1 MFMEVNIPVSL
12 LRMWSKLSARMWKFF
27 SKGIPIRHFFSK
39 ENTRTCQLNQHIK
52 SIHEGKTSHACTVC
66 YKTFA
71 QSSYLKYHIKNVLQF
86 VANLIRSSDLKHH
99 IKTLHTGEKSHMCT
113 FCNKSFT
120 KSCRPASRT
129 MWSVHLTED
138 MEQSAKD
145 RKDSQGAV
153 SDRQGPGGRSDARG
167 GLAIWW

>member
-1 MFMEVNIPVSL
+1 MWTACKYCL
-12 LRMWSKLSARMWKFF
+12 LA
-27 SKGIPIRHFFSK
+27 
-39 ENTRTCQLNQHIK
+39 
-52 SIHEGKTSHACTVC
+52 
-66 YKTFA
+66 
-71 QSSYLKYHIKNVLQF
+71 SYDADANGQTKKIQIQF

-145 RKDSQGAV
+145 RKQGC
-153 SDRQGPGGRSDARG
+153 DRSNQDTVKEVIFQMYYIQRLSLPY
-167 GLAIWW
+167 GLVTLELMTPSFMGLNI

>member
-1 MFMEVNIPVSL
+1 
-12 LRMWSKLSARMWKFF
+12 MWSKLSARMWNFF
-27 SKGIPIRHFFSK
+27 FYRNSDNSCFLKR
-39 ENTRTCQLNQHIK
+39 NQLNQHIE
-52 SIHEGKTSHACTVC
+52 SIHGGKTSHACTVC

-113 FCNKSFT
+113 YCFT

-167 GLAIWW
+167 GLTISGDSPLRDGEKQERREDWKCST

>member
-1 MFMEVNIPVSL
+1 
-12 LRMWSKLSARMWKFF
+12 MWKFF

-167 GLAIWW
+167 GLTISGDSPLRDGEKQERREDWKCST

>member
-1 MFMEVNIPVSL
+1 MWTACKYCLLASYDADANGQTKNIQ
-12 LRMWSKLSARMWKFF
+12 
-27 SKGIPIRHFFSK
+27 I
-39 ENTRTCQLNQHIK
+39 
-52 SIHEGKTSHACTVC
+52 
-66 YKTFA
+66 
-71 QSSYLKYHIKNVLQF
+71 QF

-145 RKDSQGAV
+145 RKQGC
-153 SDRQGPGGRSDARG
+153 DRSNQDTVKEVCPNEGYLRGQWGGNCKRRPRPVPPSGPGECDRGKPPWGLTTTVQCSSANQGGRTERSRREEKTESVRHS
-167 GLAIWW
+167 

>member
-1 MFMEVNIPVSL
+1 MLVEKRLTKKKLIINFNQAVAETTPTERKGHSVCNICE
-12 LRMWSKLSARMWKFF
+12 KTF
-27 SKGIPIRHFFSK
+27 
-39 ENTRTCQLNQHIK
+39 TRTCQLNQHIK

-129 MWSVHLTED
+129 M
-138 MEQSAKD
+138 
-145 RKDSQGAV
+145 
-153 SDRQGPGGRSDARG
+153 
-167 GLAIWW
+167 